1 MELHTRSISML
12 LTGPATHV
20 LLVFA
25 IASFTVTAAHAQPT
39 RTAFVDVNV
48 LPMDSQR
55 VLRHQTVLI
64 ENDKIVA
71 VGAIRDVKI
80 PADVT
85 QIHAGETKYLLPGLA
100 DMHTH
105 VEDAN
110 DLVLYT
116 ANGVTTILQMGAT
129 YLDMNRVRVTRTEQK
144 IIGPQVFDSFFIDGP
159 SPRGY
164 PFAATAEDAREMV
177 RMAKRHGYEFIK
189 VYNRLSRE
197 QFIALADEA
206 RKQGL
211 GVVGHAVRSIGIP
224 EALFKGQ
231 AMVAHAEEFSTRRS
245 IRGRT
250 RA

>member
-1 MELHTRSISML
+1 MEIHTRSISIL
-12 LTGPATHV
+12 LRGPAMRA
-20 LLVFA
+20 LL
-25 IASFTVTAAHAQPT
+25 ILASALCTVITAHAQPT

-71 VGAIRDVKI
+71 VGAMREVKV

-85 QIHAGETKYLLPGLA
+85 QIPGGETKYLLPSLA

-164 PFAATAEDAREMV
+164 PFAATADDAREMV

-224 EALFKGQ
+224 EALFNGRRWSCTPK
-231 AMVAHAEEFSTRRS
+231 SSTTRRL
-245 IRGRT
+245 IRART
-250 RA
+250 SA